1 MTASLSGKL
10 RQTLRALRAAR
21 EGNVAITF
29 GLVMVPVIGLVG
41 AAVDYSRANSART
54 QMQAALDST
63 ALMLS
68 REAPTLS
75 AAQITQKANDYF
87 NAMFT
92 RPDALNKQLSVVYNA
107 AGSSLTLT
115 GSANVNTTLARVIG
129 KTQMSIGTSAMVK
142 WGNDRL
148 RVALVLD
155 NTGSMASAGKITA
168 LKTATTSLLA
178 QLRSAALSNG
188 DVYVSIIPFVN
199 VVNVGAGNYN
209 ASWIDWKI
217 GRAHV

>member
-1 MTASLSGKL
+1 MTASISGKL
-10 RQTLRALRAAR
+10 TQTLRALRAAR

-29 GLVMVPVIGLVG
+29 GLVMVPVVGLVG
-41 AAVDYSRANSART
+41 AALDYSRANSAKT

-68 REAPTLS
+68 KEAPTLTQ
-75 AAQITQKANDYF
+75 AQLTQKANAYF
-87 NAMFT
+87 STMFT

-115 GSANVNTTLARVIG
+115 GSANVNTTLTRVIG
-129 KTQMSIGTSAMVK
+129 KTQLPIGTSATVK

-155 NTGSMASAGKITA
+155 NTGSMASAGKI
-168 LKTATTSLLA
+168 
-178 QLRSAALSNG
+178 AAL
-188 DVYVSIIPFVN
+188 
-199 VVNVGAGNYN
+199 
-209 ASWIDWKI
+209 
-217 GRAHV
+217 